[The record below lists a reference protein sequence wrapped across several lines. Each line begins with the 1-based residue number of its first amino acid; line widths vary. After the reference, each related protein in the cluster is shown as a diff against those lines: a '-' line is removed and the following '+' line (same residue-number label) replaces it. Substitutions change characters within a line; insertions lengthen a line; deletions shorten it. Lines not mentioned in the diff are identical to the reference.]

1 LQISNRLVALAR
13 LVFNQYIPDIYIY
26 TEQSPIRLQHL
37 KISGQIGASRQ
48 LLKQISTGGCIDQG
62 FEWLGLLFRLLRHQ
76 TNISRIKIGG
86 PFTEALVAWI
96 IDLGT
101 QTAVSTSQGTS
112 PKLLI
117 PPAPKLLS
125 PAAPNFSILRPQ
137 CRSLR
142 RSRLSF
148 RSSHHRGCTRGC
160 EPRAS
165 DSQRLGTY
173 SNSHYISI
181 LEGYL
186 SSIPRTPPSSVEN
199 TDCFSI

>member
-1 LQISNRLVALAR
+1 MQISNRLVALAR
-13 LVFNQYIPDIYIY
+13 LVFNHTFLISIFTQKRPLYS
-26 TEQSPIRLQHL
+26 TQQSPIRLQHL
-37 KISGQIGASRQ
+37 KISGQIGILASRQ
-48 LLKQISTGGCIDQG
+48 LLKQISTGGYIDQG

-125 PAAPNFSILRPQ
+125 PAAPNFSIPPAPMPFTAPKPAKFLLEPPP
-137 CRSLR
+137 
-142 RSRLSF
+142 RLYK
-148 RSSHHRGCTRGC
+148 
-160 EPRAS
+160 
-165 DSQRLGTY
+165 RL
-173 SNSHYISI
+173 
-181 LEGYL
+181 
-186 SSIPRTPPSSVEN
+186 
-199 TDCFSI
+199 

>member
-1 LQISNRLVALAR
+1 RPLYSTQ
-13 LVFNQYIPDIYIY
+13 
-26 TEQSPIRLQHL
+26 QSPIRLQHL

-86 PFTEALVAWI
+86 PFTEALVARI

-125 PAAPNFSILRPQ
+125 PAAPNFSIPPAPMPFTVPKPAKFPLEPPP
-137 CRSLR
+137 
-142 RSRLSF
+142 RLYK
-148 RSSHHRGCTRGC
+148 
-160 EPRAS
+160 
-165 DSQRLGTY
+165 RL
-173 SNSHYISI
+173 
-181 LEGYL
+181 
-186 SSIPRTPPSSVEN
+186 
-199 TDCFSI
+199 